1 MVKFDGFKLF
11 LCYFCFAQLRMVAV
25 KAQDASDQEICLP
38 LRNNPSLGNP
48 QVRQGVP
55 GKMGPR
61 GLQGL
66 TGPRGVPG
74 VAGRCACEPSEVK
87 QLNNTIQTLTSK
99 LISIKAK
106 KFLFI
111 RINRISNFMYVE

>member
-11 LCYFCFAQLRMVAV
+11 FCCFNFAQLRMVAV
-25 KAQDASDQEICLP
+25 KGQDASDQEICLP

-61 GLQGL
+61 GLQGR

-87 QLNNTIQTLTSK
+87 QLNNTIRTLTGK
-99 LISIKAK
+99 LISIKVK
-106 KFLFI
+106 KSLFI
-111 RINRISNFMYVE
+111 RINRMSNFMYVE

>member
-11 LCYFCFAQLRMVAV
+11 LYCFCFAQLRMVAV
-25 KAQDASDQEICLP
+25 KGQDASDQEICLP
-38 LRNNPSLGNP
+38 LRNNPTLGNP

-66 TGPRGVPG
+66 TGPRGIPG

-87 QLNNTIQTLTSK
+87 QLNNTIQTLTGK
-99 LISIKAK
+99 LISIKAR
-106 KFLFI
+106 KFFFI
-111 RINRISNFMYVE
+111 RINRMSNLMYVE